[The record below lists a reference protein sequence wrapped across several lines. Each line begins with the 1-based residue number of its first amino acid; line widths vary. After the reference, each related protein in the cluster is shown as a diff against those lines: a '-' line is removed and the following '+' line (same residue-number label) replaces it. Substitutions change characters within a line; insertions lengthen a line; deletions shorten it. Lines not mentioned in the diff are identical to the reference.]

1 MVSET
6 LVADLETYGI
16 GPRIRGLRTKKGLS
30 LVQLGEH
37 TGLSAGLLSKIE
49 RSQLIPTLPTLLRI
63 AQVFGVGLEHF
74 FVDSSE
80 QPAVTVVRKKDRL
93 RLPDHPDEESPSYFF
108 ESLDFPVTDRKM
120 EGYYAEFKPRAKAME
135 PHKHAGA
142 ELIYVIAGQLVVNI
156 DGDETMLGEGDSIY
170 FDPGYPHTYRNQG
183 RGICS
188 AVVVVSH

>member
-6 LVADLETYGI
+6 LVADLESYGV
-16 GPRIRGLRTKKGLS
+16 GPKIRGLRNQKGLS

-63 AQVFGVGLEHF
+63 AQVFGVGLEYF

-80 QPAVTVVRKKDRL
+80 GPAVTVVRKKDRL
-93 RLPDHPDEESPSYFF
+93 RLPDRPDEESPSYFF
-108 ESLDFPVTDRKM
+108 ESLDYPVTDRKM
-120 EGYYAEFKPRAKAME
+120 EGYYAEFKPRVKAME

-170 FDPGYPHTYRNQG
+170 FDPGYPHTYQNQG

>member
-6 LVADLETYGI
+6 LVADLESYGV
-16 GPRIRGLRTKKGLS
+16 GPKIRGLRNQKGLS

-49 RSQLIPTLPTLLRI
+49 RSQLIPALPTLLRI
-63 AQVFGVGLEHF
+63 AQVFGVGLEYF

-80 QPAVTVVRKKDRL
+80 GPAVTVVRKKDRL

-120 EGYYAEFKPRAKAME
+120 EGYYAEFN
-135 PHKHAGA
+135 GA
-142 ELIYVIAGQLVVNI
+142 PQ
-156 DGDETMLGEGDSIY
+156 T
-170 FDPGYPHTYRNQG
+170 RG
-183 RGICS
+183 RGTHLCHRGS
-188 AVVVVSH
+188 TRREYRRR